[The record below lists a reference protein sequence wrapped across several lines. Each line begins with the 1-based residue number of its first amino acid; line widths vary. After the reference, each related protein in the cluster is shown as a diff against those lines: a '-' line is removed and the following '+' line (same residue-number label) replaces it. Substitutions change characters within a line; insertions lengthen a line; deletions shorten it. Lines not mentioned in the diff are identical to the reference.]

1 MQFLK
6 KLDEIVAMILKVVVV
21 TCVGLIAFI
30 LLFRVIIRF
39 TPINISLS
47 WTDEIVEWSMAY
59 MIFLTSAL
67 IMRDGAH
74 FRVDLLQEKFKNT
87 TFIRVLNF
95 CITIF
100 NAVFFAVF
108 LYYAWDL
115 FSKAQAPTII
125 LRAPRQVPYASILIG
140 GLLIFIYSVRDVVVA
155 FGELRRGGS
164 EEIRKENKEEK
175 E

>member
-6 KLDEIVAMILKVVVV
+6 KLDEVVAAILKAVVVA
-21 TCVGLIAFI
+21 CLILIAFI

-47 WTDEIVEWSMAY
+47 WTDEVVEWSMAY

-74 FRVDLLQEKFKNT
+74 FRVDLLQEKFKDT

-100 NAVFFAVF
+100 NVIFFAVF
-108 LYYAWDL
+108 FYYAWDL

-140 GLLIFIYSVRDVVVA
+140 GFLMLVYCIRDLVNA
-155 FGELRRGGS
+155 FKEMVRGG
-164 EEIRKENKEEK
+164 K
-175 E
+175 

>member
-6 KLDEIVAMILKVVVV
+6 KLDEVVAAILKAVVVA
-21 TCVGLIAFI
+21 CLILIAFI

-47 WTDEIVEWSMAY
+47 WTDEVVEWSMAY

-74 FRVDLLQEKFKNT
+74 FRVDLLQEKFKDT

-100 NAVFFAVF
+100 NVIFFAVF
-108 LYYAWDL
+108 FYYAWDL

-140 GLLIFIYSVRDVVVA
+140 GFLMLVYCIRDLVNA
-155 FGELRRGGS
+155 FKEMVRGG
-164 EEIRKENKEEK
+164 KN
-175 E
+175 

>member
-1 MQFLK
+1 
-6 KLDEIVAMILKVVVV
+6 
-21 TCVGLIAFI
+21 
-30 LLFRVIIRF
+30 
-39 TPINISLS
+39 
-47 WTDEIVEWSMAY
+47 

-74 FRVDLLQEKFKNT
+74 FRVDLLQEKFKDT

-100 NAVFFAVF
+100 NVIFFAVF
-108 LYYAWDL
+108 FYYAWDL

-140 GLLIFIYSVRDVVVA
+140 GFLMLVYCIRDLVNA
-155 FGELRRGGS
+155 FKEMVRGG
-164 EEIRKENKEEK
+164 K
-175 E
+175 

>member
-1 MQFLK
+1 MGFLK
-6 KLDEIVAMILKVVVV
+6 KLDEIVAAILKVIVVC
-21 TCVGLIAFI
+21 CVIIIAFI

-47 WTDEIVEWSMAY
+47 WTDEVVEWSMAY

-74 FRVDLLQEKFKNT
+74 FRVDLLQQKFKDT
-87 TFIRVLNF
+87 AFIRVLNF

-108 LYYAWDL
+108 VYYAWDL

-140 GLLIFIYSVRDVVVA
+140 GILILIYCIRDIFVA
-155 FGELRRGGS
+155 FGELRRGG
-164 EEIRKENKEEK
+164 KE
-175 E
+175 

>member
-1 MQFLK
+1 MEFLK
-6 KLDEIVAMILKVVVV
+6 KLDKIVAQALKIIVV
-21 TCVGLIAFI
+21 CCLALIAII
-30 LLFRVIIRF
+30 LMFRVIIRF

-47 WTDEIVEWSMAY
+47 WTDEVVEWSMAY

-74 FRVDLLQEKFKNT
+74 FRVDLLQQKFKDT
-87 TFIRVLNF
+87 RFIRILNF

-108 LYYAWDL
+108 FYYAWEL

-140 GLLIFIYSVRDVVVA
+140 GFLILVYCIRDMIVA
-155 FGELRRGGS
+155 FGELRRGGKS
-164 EEIRKENKEEK
+164 
-175 E
+175 